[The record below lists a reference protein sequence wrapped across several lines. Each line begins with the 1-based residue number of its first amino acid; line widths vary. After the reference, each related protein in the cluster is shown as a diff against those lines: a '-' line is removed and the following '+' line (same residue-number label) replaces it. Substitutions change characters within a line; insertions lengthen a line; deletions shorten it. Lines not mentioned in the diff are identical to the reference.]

1 MSKGRDLK
9 SFIHAT
15 AQVEQG
21 SSLGVGTKV
30 WANAHIR
37 GEARIGENVTIG
49 EGVYVGPGV
58 EIGDNCKIQNLAQVF
73 DPAKLGKGVFLG
85 PGAIL
90 TNDRLPR
97 AVSPDFSTLSSTD
110 WSLVGVTLDDGCS
123 IGAGAVCVAPL
134 RVGKWSMVGA
144 GSVVTHDVPDFAL
157 VMGNPARFVKWVGR
171 TGSALVQAEN
181 NQWECRDT
189 GERFRFVDSR
199 MTPIEGVEA
208 L

>member
-37 GEARIGENVTIG
+37 GEARIGESVTIG

-97 AVSPDFSTLSSTD
+97 AVSPEFSSLNATD
-110 WSLVGVTLDDGCS
+110 WKIVGVTLEEGCS
-123 IGAGAVCVAPL
+123 IGAGSVCVAPL
-134 RVGKWSMVGA
+134 RVGKWAMVGA

-157 VMGNPARFVKWVGR
+157 VQGNPARFVRWVGKTGR
-171 TGSALVQAEN
+171 TLVEMEEN
-181 NQWECRDT
+181 LWECPDT
-189 GERFRFVDSR
+189 GETFTISDST
-199 MTPIEGVEA
+199 MTQIKGVNEI
-208 L
+208 